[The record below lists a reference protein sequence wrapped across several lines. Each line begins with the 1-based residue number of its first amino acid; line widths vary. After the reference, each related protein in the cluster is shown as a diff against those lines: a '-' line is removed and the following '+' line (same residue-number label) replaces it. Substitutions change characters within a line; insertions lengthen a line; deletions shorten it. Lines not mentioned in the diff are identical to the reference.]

1 MTPEQQRA
9 VALARAKAKAR
20 ARGVGKT
27 YTQFQSFNEGI
38 GEGVYLSARD
48 EAEGGAAVRRR
59 LGGGGLD
66 QIAKSIPFGE
76 IPLAVFDA
84 AGGFVQDLAPGLYG
98 GGVQKV
104 YEDARDERRTIQKVA
119 AADNPLSYGGG
130 QILGSTVTLA
140 PVSGAGAR
148 SSAMVADDLLRE
160 GAKLTTKAAAA
171 KSAPRAA
178 ALTAKATAKTAR
190 AAQLA
195 KPAATIGEFTARASR
210 IAGESAAKGVGYGA
224 GIGGGLGFTAGEG
237 DVGDRLTTASD
248 AAVVGG
254 IAGGVLG
261 PVIQGLAPL
270 IGGIAY
276 KITTP
281 KEVKGLDMVIK
292 RMQRSGTTPEG
303 IKAQFDLWN
312 KTGEVPETLA
322 EFMGPN
328 ERSLLSALIT
338 VNRETREQATN
349 IFVNRGREEVNRLED
364 AFAGSFGAKRGD
376 YAAAQTQAAKARV
389 EDPEPFYKT
398 AHFEKDGSLK
408 PLSPEKMSALNNIL
422 ADEDDIVRIAKD
434 ATADLNRMGNKSPA
448 HKAAR
453 DEVRMYAEALQAA
466 RRGERVQVPQLSVL
480 AADYI
485 ERAINQSYKAA
496 GGGSGEISGSIA
508 GWKALRNSVR
518 DVIDDTGIGEA
529 RATSAERIRRGE
541 LLEEGLNIMKTSVD
555 VDDVNRIMT
564 GIPDAGIPA
573 ASEAGR
579 RAYGV
584 GASRAV
590 ANELRNVPNM
600 AGFADATRK
609 VARTPAL
616 REKLEAARPK
626 VLTKSGAENK
636 GSKQTKA
643 NAALDQ
649 AIERASDRAQF
660 GVDMVGNSRTAFR
673 QGDVTD
679 AVMDDAMSQQ
689 AGEVIGDLLISGVG
703 GVTQR
708 LQDRLGRVIG
718 NRLGQPSIYRP
729 QINRAAANI
738 LLATGEQIPIQIAR
752 IAKRAAERANGRSRA
767 LPIAPPAG
775 GAPPVPPAGGTPP
788 RSAGFGIGPGTQ
800 ATLQQSAVGSL
811 GGSAYG
817 SQNDVNG
824 DGVID
829 EQDAYAGA
837 FMGGVGLPLAA
848 RGVRTV
854 GRPRGAVADT
864 ASAGVGT
871 PNTPQQAA
879 RFETPGSPEYQEA
892 LLNGDIRPT
901 SEELYDALRQ
911 ARKDGNTDVTEIRAI
926 AEAVDRIE
934 NGAIVEVISDAF
946 KKFPVAREVADRQAM
961 GYTNAL
967 MSDERAA
974 IAIVQRA
981 IAEARLQ
988 NKNPEAVF
996 NEALTAYASRFS
1008 DPEDAAFMR
1017 QSITDL
1023 MNRGNL
1029 NKAASPILT
1038 AGFGARAPVPPPK
1051 APGKLGTRTA
1061 DAAAI
1066 AMLATGGPTAE
1077 ADTGGATT
1085 KADTGTDAQA
1095 RIAELAQLQ
1104 ASKQANVDEYE
1115 QALKAFEALPPTEK
1129 QVFLKNSGYRG
1140 AKGESIKPDGD
1151 VQGIT
1156 GFAMDAYRAK
1166 INADIAAAKAERDG
1180 FKKEI
1185 NDIRV
1190 ALAQKPEKQ
1199 TNPLI
1204 DKLTEYGTYGAVAYL
1219 AHRGRGAMVK
1229 GSQVTANRAA
1239 AKANALL
1246 TRLPVP
1252 PEAPRKTL
1260 VSRVPILGNKQKARI
1275 KRETTAANKAQFAT
1289 EERLSG
1295 RDIPPISSNPTSPD
1309 GLPVRLANVDEFDRQ
1324 AAAGD
1329 FGPVSRIGR
1338 FMEPVNSRFRGSDL
1352 AVIGTGAADT
1362 YITEGMIQKTR
1373 EDIVAEE
1380 KKLAKALADDDP
1392 DAIGLSTTRLEQLRQ
1407 AETVQVILQR
1417 IGIGMM
1423 IGGGFGLTHGR
1434 YARPQPRYEA
1444 AARERDLINRAMAP
1458 APAAPPPAPPAPLP
1472 TPVVNTPAPAPA
1484 PAKPRTVGKPKPKP
1498 LNAEELR
1505 KLAAMLQAAKN
1516 NKD

>member
-20 ARGVGKT
+20 ARGAGKT

-66 QIAKSIPFGE
+66 QFAKSIPFGE
-76 IPLAVFDA
+76 IPLAVLDA

-104 YEDARDERRTIQKVA
+104 YEGARDERRTIQKVA

-130 QILGSTVTLA
+130 QILGSAVTLA
-140 PVSGAGAR
+140 PVGGAGAR

-160 GAKLTTKAAAA
+160 GVKLTGKAAVA

-210 IAGESAAKGVGYGA
+210 IAGESAAKGAGYGA

-237 DVGDRLTTASD
+237 DIGDRLATASD

-281 KEVKGLDMVIK
+281 KEIKGLDMVIK

-389 EDPEPFYKT
+389 EDPEPFYKA
-398 AHFEKDGSLK
+398 AHFDKDGSLK
-408 PLSPEKMSALNNIL
+408 PLGPEKMSALNNIL

-434 ATADLNRMGNKSPA
+434 ATADLNRMGNRSPA

-541 LLEEGLNIMKTSVD
+541 LLEEGLGIMKTSVD

-590 ANELRNVPNM
+590 ANELRNVPDM

-679 AVMDDAMSQQ
+679 AIMDDAMSQQ

-708 LQDRLGRVIG
+708 LQDRAGRFIG
-718 NRLGQPSIYRP
+718 NRIGQPSIYRP
-729 QINRAAANI
+729 QINREVANI

-752 IAKRAAERANGRSRA
+752 IAKRAAERANGRGRA
-767 LPIAPPAG
+767 PL
-775 GAPPVPPAGGTPP
+775 VPPAGGIPPATPP
-788 RSAGFGIGPGTQ
+788 A
-800 ATLQQSAVGSL
+800 
-811 GGSAYG
+811 GGSASG
-817 SQNDVNG
+817 
-824 DGVID
+824 
-829 EQDAYAGA
+829 
-837 FMGGVGLPLAA
+837 
-848 RGVRTV
+848 RTV
-854 GRPRGAVADT
+854 G
-864 ASAGVGT
+864 
-871 PNTPQQAA
+871 
-879 RFETPGSPEYQEA
+879 
-892 LLNGDIRPT
+892 
-901 SEELYDALRQ
+901 
-911 ARKDGNTDVTEIRAI
+911 K
-926 AEAVDRIE
+926 
-934 NGAIVEVISDAF
+934 
-946 KKFPVAREVADRQAM
+946 
-961 GYTNAL
+961 
-967 MSDERAA
+967 
-974 IAIVQRA
+974 
-981 IAEARLQ
+981 
-988 NKNPEAVF
+988 
-996 NEALTAYASRFS
+996 
-1008 DPEDAAFMR
+1008 
-1017 QSITDL
+1017 
-1023 MNRGNL
+1023 
-1029 NKAASPILT
+1029 
-1038 AGFGARAPVPPPK
+1038 
-1051 APGKLGTRTA
+1051 GKLGTRTA

-1066 AMLATGGPTAE
+1066 AAVATGGPTAQ

-1085 KADTGTDAQA
+1085 EADTVKLTP
-1095 RIAELAQLQ
+1095 EMVT
-1104 ASKQANVDEYE
+1104 ANE
-1115 QALKAFEALPPTEK
+1115 
-1129 QVFLKNSGYRG
+1129 
-1140 AKGESIKPDGD
+1140 
-1151 VQGIT
+1151 
-1156 GFAMDAYRAK
+1156 
-1166 INADIAAAKAERDG
+1166 
-1180 FKKEI
+1180 
-1185 NDIRV
+1185 RV
-1190 ALAQKPEKQ
+1190 ALAEQIVADTRSDIEKLESQLEMLQDPAGDPAEKQ
-1199 TNPLI
+1199 RILKLRGHDLGKYGPKKDGI
-1204 DKLTEYGTYGAVAYL
+1204 DGVIDSKTIAAINGEAAKIEAAIARKQADLEKAQVEEAAGRKDVTREQMRQSLADAEKGIGSPIFKTAADLTSGAAFLGGIYLAGRARGGAVKEYAKS
-1219 AHRGRGAMVK
+1219 ARTAA
-1229 GSQVTANRAA
+1229 TNANRLLNSGRYRADATVGPNSANVRAANLNEFWKQGGAGRKVPFTSDDLGQLSARKGAKEPSQLFKAPRYLDNDKKFIIATAIESQATKAA
-1239 AKANALL
+1239 ADHFGKEAEEAQKEMDAAYAANDRVAYDAAVKARNLAAGGETFFRVLERLGYGLAAGRTLSGLKKYPAVNANIKAA
-1246 TRLPVP
+1246 
-1252 PEAPRKTL
+1252 EAERNL
-1260 VSRVPILGNKQKARI
+1260 ILQGLQKQK
-1275 KRETTAANKAQFAT
+1275 
-1289 EERLSG
+1289 
-1295 RDIPPISSNPTSPD
+1295 
-1309 GLPVRLANVDEFDRQ
+1309 
-1324 AAAGD
+1324 
-1329 FGPVSRIGR
+1329 
-1338 FMEPVNSRFRGSDL
+1338 
-1352 AVIGTGAADT
+1352 
-1362 YITEGMIQKTR
+1362 
-1373 EDIVAEE
+1373 
-1380 KKLAKALADDDP
+1380 
-1392 DAIGLSTTRLEQLRQ
+1392 
-1407 AETVQVILQR
+1407 TV
-1417 IGIGMM
+1417 G
-1423 IGGGFGLTHGR
+1423 
-1434 YARPQPRYEA
+1434 
-1444 AARERDLINRAMAP
+1444 
-1458 APAAPPPAPPAPLP
+1458 
-1472 TPVVNTPAPAPA
+1472 
-1484 PAKPRTVGKPKPKP
+1484 AKP
-1498 LNAEELR
+1498 
-1505 KLAAMLQAAKN
+1505 
-1516 NKD
+1516 